1 VNEDQTSFVLPR
13 ITGTHSDV
21 FAAVGLADLLS
32 DASDAP
38 VRIRETGSS
47 FAVTANA
54 LDGIPQRPGY
64 PFLKTNEKVKVPKDV
79 TDFVD
84 YKAETAKAD
93 RRKKLT
99 QGKSRKSLGPGI
111 EELLKQ
117 EKPLPNWRLLQVLNR
132 LQGDET
138 SNRIHALIQS
148 MTPSGFSQQVR
159 AGLAAL
165 RSFEPSGL
173 DWPASSVQLFSPN
186 AAKGYSRLKPDSTE
200 RNDKTKEQWTDPF
213 VEWLRYRG
221 YFAVA
226 CPFFVPKKNVRL
238 LCPIPA
244 DISVGALKQV
254 CGALRQAGV
263 FGGPPKLD
271 SLATLK
277 LAELLITRSQEYA
290 SANPI
295 AGLSL
300 LRKRPSEVISGISV
314 THYQSLGS
322 ANAVSSIATLALPGW
337 LAINSRDDALA
348 FLSILEEHQRVVRSL
363 EDNHSDEIGLL
374 IQYRRFLELR
384 GEDSIRALIDF
395 MARYGALLLR
405 AREQER
411 NLAQFSTQNF
421 GRLVMQ
427 NDQRLADV
435 LNDPGFQ
442 AVAAAIRSATV
453 NAQFAKANSLR
464 ERRQTG
470 YREIRYDL
478 LPELRRKSS
487 LPTDRPLIEAI
498 SAFIQ
503 LYNSEN
509 ARQQEL
515 LAGNPEKRGWFPPR
529 NVTTGEFYALVALIE
544 SFHAHTVG
552 PMLCAYGS
560 CRVSRDGNE
569 SEDNHNLNQTETD

>member
-1 VNEDQTSFVLPR
+1 MNEEQTTFVLPR
-13 ITGTHSDV
+13 ITGTHGDV

-54 LDGIPQRPGY
+54 RDGIPQRPGY

-84 YKAETAKAD
+84 YKAEKAKAD

-99 QGKSRKSLGPGI
+99 QGKSRKSLGPEI

-117 EKPLPNWRLLQVLNR
+117 DEPLPNWRLLQVLNT

-148 MTPSGFSQQVR
+148 MTPSDFSQQVK
-159 AGLAAL
+159 AGLESL

-226 CPFFVPKKNVRL
+226 CPFFDGPKAENVRL

-244 DISVGALKQV
+244 DISVGALKEV

-295 AGLSL
+295 AGLFL

-314 THYQSLGS
+314 TQYQSLGS
-322 ANAVSSIATLALPGW
+322 AKAVSSIATLALPGW
-337 LAINSRDDALA
+337 LVINSRDDALA

-363 EDNHSDEIGLL
+363 EDKHSDEIGLL
-374 IQYRRFLELR
+374 IHYRRFLELR
-384 GEDSIRALIDF
+384 GEDSIRTLIDF
-395 MARYGALLLR
+395 MAAYGALIIR
-405 AREQER
+405 ARGQGR
-411 NLAQFSTQNF
+411 KVTQFSTQNF

-427 NDQRLADV
+427 NAQRLADV
-435 LNDPGFQ
+435 LNDTGFQ

-453 NAQFAKANSLR
+453 SAQAQKAMNRSD
-464 ERRQTG
+464 

-487 LPTDRPLIEAI
+487 LPGNAPLVQAI
-498 SAFIQ
+498 SEFISK
-503 LYNSEN
+503 YNFEN
-509 ARQQEL
+509 ARRWEL
-515 LAGNPEKRGWFPPR
+515 NKSAPR
-529 NVTTGEFYALVALIE
+529 NVTTEEFSSLVTLIDTH
-544 SFHAHTVG
+544 HAATVG

-569 SEDNHNLNQTETD
+569 SEDNHNLNQTETN